1 MISTEKAYIRVA
13 VPYNCPYDAMRH
25 DYDLPPD
32 WAAMTDEEKSRW
44 MTQERCRR
52 QAQRQQTPAAAA
64 VDAESERVE
73 RKLEARG
80 YAPVKQ
86 LR

>member
-1 MISTEKAYIRVA
+1 
-13 VPYNCPYDAMRH
+13 MRH

-44 MTQERCRR
+44 MTQERCRQQTR
-52 QAQRQQTPAAAA
+52 HQQTPAATALE
-64 VDAESERVE
+64 AESERVE
-73 RKLEARG
+73 RKLSARG

-86 LR
+86 QR

>member
-1 MISTEKAYIRVA
+1 VLERGIYAPIHYTNAHT
-13 VPYNCPYDAMRH
+13 DDMRH

-52 QAQRQQTPAAAA
+52 QARRQRTPVAAALE
-64 VDAESERVE
+64 AESERVE
-73 RKLEARG
+73 RKLLARG
-80 YAPVKQ
+80 YAPVKKQ
-86 LR
+86 R